1 MPCLLVIMMSLYI
14 FPVTFTF
21 FPMANSKMVMAF
33 VGLII
38 LFFGAV
44 SKRSIHMW
52 KDVIVMVALSIFI
65 SLIGMASMSMNNTN
79 DNSYATYFVSMTV
92 WLVAAYVVCISIYK
106 THGFVSTKL
115 VCLYFIAVC
124 ICQCIIALGVE
135 FNNDFKVF
143 VDALAIQD
151 QAALTKGNRM
161 YGFGAS
167 LDTAGIRFSISLIIL
182 SKSSLFTFESLA
194 LINMG

>member
-1 MPCLLVIMMSLYI
+1 MSKYLMPCLLVIMMSLYI

-52 KDVIVMVALSIFI
+52 KDVIFMMALSIFI

-79 DNSYATYFVSMTV
+79 D
-92 WLVAAYVVCISIYK
+92 I
-106 THGFVSTKL
+106 
-115 VCLYFIAVC
+115 
-124 ICQCIIALGVE
+124 
-135 FNNDFKVF
+135 
-143 VDALAIQD
+143 
-151 QAALTKGNRM
+151 
-161 YGFGAS
+161 
-167 LDTAGIRFSISLIIL
+167 
-182 SKSSLFTFESLA
+182 
-194 LINMG
+194 